1 MSSNKKN
8 VLNLLIIS
16 FALFSM
22 FFGAGN
28 VIFPPYLGVISGQ
41 DFFKSSLGFIITGA
55 GLPILGILAIA
66 KAKDFDNFANK
77 VFPSFSIIL
86 GAAIMLAIGPGLAI
100 PKTAALT
107 HEIGIL
113 AILPNAPQWISIIA
127 FFLITLFFS
136 LNPKDVIRKLGS
148 ILTPLLLISLIVLIV
163 KGIFVPIG
171 ELPDIT
177 LINGFGRGFV
187 EGYQTMDAL
196 ASVMFAVVILK
207 NVKNTLNQD
216 GNALTKST
224 AITGLLAGLGLGII
238 YLGMIYIGA
247 CASSAITPE
256 MSKSQI
262 VIYIADTILGSWGKI
277 FLALII
283 GLACLTTAI
292 GLTTTAGEYF
302 ENITRGT
309 LKYRPVVIITCVISA
324 FIAYNGVDKIVAYSV
339 PVLLVLYPVVISLIL
354 LNVLSFRNDG
364 IYKGVVLPVLVYSIL
379 LTFLPKEAIESIV
392 KIYPWF
398 TNDFG
403 WMPIGILGGVIGWII
418 KRS

>member
-1 MSSNKKN
+1 MSSNKN
-8 VLNLLIIS
+8 ILNLLIIS

-28 VIFPPYLGVISGQ
+28 VIFPPYLGVISGR
-41 DFFKSSLGFIITGA
+41 DFLSSALGFIITGA

-77 VFPSFSIIL
+77 VFPSFSMIL
-86 GAAIMLAIGPGLAI
+86 GVAIMLAIGPGLAI

-113 AILPNAPQWISIIA
+113 SILPDVPLWASIIG
-127 FFLITLFFS
+127 FFLVTLFFS
-136 LNPKDVIRKLGS
+136 LNPKDVIHKLGS

-171 ELPDIT
+171 SIPNLSLE
-177 LINGFGRGFV
+177 NSFGRGFV

-207 NVKNTLNQD
+207 NVKNTLNQE
-216 GNALTKST
+216 GGALTKST

-247 CASSAITPE
+247 CASSAITPD
-256 MSKSQI
+256 MTKSQI

-302 ENITRGT
+302 ENITKGK
-309 LKYRPVVIITCVISA
+309 LKYRQIVVITCLISA

-339 PVLLVLYPVVISLIL
+339 PVLLVLYPVIISLIL
-354 LNVLSFRNDG
+354 LNVLSFKNDR
-364 IYKGVVLPVLVYSIL
+364 IYKGVCFPVLVYSIL
-379 LTFLPKEAIESIV
+379 LTFLPAASVESISA
-392 KIYPWF
+392 IYPWF
-398 TNDFG
+398 TNSFG
-403 WMPIGILGGVIGWII
+403 WMPIGLLGGALGRIS
-418 KRS
+418 KRA

>member
-1 MSSNKKN
+1 MSTSKKN
-8 VLNLLIIS
+8 TFGILIIS

-28 VIFPPYLGVISGQ
+28 VIFPPYLGVISGR
-41 DFFKSSLGFIITGA
+41 DFFPSALGFIITGA

-77 VFPSFSIIL
+77 VFPSFSLIL

-107 HEIGIL
+107 HEIGIVS
-113 AILPNAPQWISIIA
+113 ILPDVPKSASIII

-136 LNPKDVIRKLGS
+136 LNPKDVIHKLGS

-163 KGIFVPIG
+163 KGILVPIG
-171 ELPDIT
+171 NLPKLT
-177 LINGFGRGFV
+177 LENSFGRGFV

-207 NVKNTLNQD
+207 NVKNTLGED
-216 GNALTKST
+216 GNKLMKST
-224 AITGLLAGLGLGII
+224 SITGLLAGLGLAGI
-238 YLGMIYIGA
+238 YFGMIYIGA
-247 CASSAITPE
+247 CASSSTTPD
-256 MSKSQI
+256 MTKSEI

-302 ENITRGT
+302 ENISKEK
-309 LKYRPVVIITCVISA
+309 LAYNPVVILTCLISA
-324 FIAYNGVDKIVAYSV
+324 FLAYNGVDNIVAYSV
-339 PVLLVLYPVVISLIL
+339 PVLLILYPVVISLIL
-354 LNVLSFRNDG
+354 LNVFSIQNDG
-364 IYKGVVLPVLVYSIL
+364 IYKGVAIPVLIYSIL
-379 LTFLPKEAIESIV
+379 LTFLPKEAINSIGS
-392 KIYPWF
+392 IYPWF

-403 WMPIGILGGVIGWII
+403 WIPIGIAGGIIGRIS
-418 KRS
+418 KK